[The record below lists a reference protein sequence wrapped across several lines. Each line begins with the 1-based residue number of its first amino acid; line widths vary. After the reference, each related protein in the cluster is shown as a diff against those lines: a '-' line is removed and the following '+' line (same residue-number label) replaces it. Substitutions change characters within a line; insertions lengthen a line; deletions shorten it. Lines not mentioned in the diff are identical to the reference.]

1 MAKRRKQIIAG
12 RLVSECAYT
21 VAYPHDPEHVR
32 QEKRKMST
40 KARQRQNI
48 KAACKSLEM
57 LLAANF
63 SMRDI
68 VLTLTYRD
76 EDLPHSREDAVKCLK
91 KFFRDLRQH
100 RKKRGEELKYIYV
113 TESRHEQGRFHHHVV
128 LNSTGADLDVIKSL
142 WRWGDD
148 IEMDYVDTRQYRA
161 LAEYL
166 AKEPKEA
173 GTQNGKRMWTPSK
186 NLQRPIQKTDW
197 IDDRVTLEPPPG
209 ATVLEFSSERNEFG
223 EYVYLKY
230 MLPEIK
236 PRPCRSSRRKR
247 IHKDFPF
254 LSGLEQGIYNE
265 QRAENPRGGGRQEA
279 QERV

>member
-113 TESRHEQGRFHHHVV
+113 TESRHEQGRFHHHIV

-197 IDDRVTLEPPPG
+197 IDD
-209 ATVLEFSSERNEFG
+209 
-223 EYVYLKY
+223 
-230 MLPEIK
+230 ML
-236 PRPCRSSRRKR
+236 
-247 IHKDFPF
+247 
-254 LSGLEQGIYNE
+254 L
-265 QRAENPRGGGRQEA
+265 
-279 QERV
+279 

>member
-12 RLVSECAYT
+12 RLVSELAYT

-48 KAACKSLEM
+48 KAACKALEM
-57 LLAANF
+57 LIAANF
-63 SMRDI
+63 TARDL
-68 VLTLTYRD
+68 VLTLTYRNK
-76 EDLPHSREDAVKCLK
+76 DLPDSRKDAVGNLK
-91 KFFRDLRQH
+91 KLFRDLRAY
-100 RKKRGEELKYIYV
+100 RKARGQELKYIYV
-113 TESRHEQGRFHHHVV
+113 TESKHEKGRLHHHVV
-128 LNSTGADLDVIKSL
+128 INSTGADLDVIKSL

-173 GTQNGKRMWTPSK
+173 GARNGKRMWTPSK
-186 NLQRPIQKTDW
+186 NLARPIQKCDW

-209 ATVLEFSSERNEFG
+209 ATVLESSSERNEFG

-230 MLPEIK
+230 LLPEIK
-236 PRPCRSSRRKR
+236 PRPCRTSRRR
-247 IHKDFPF
+247 RTHKDVSIF
-254 LSGLEQGIYNE
+254 SGLEPCINNGHASENT
-265 QRAENPRGGGRQEA
+265 RASHRQEL
-279 QERV
+279 ESRV